1 MNNAVLIQQVWEG
14 DYDLGDYS
22 PLLELTR
29 ERNEEYCKRHDFDF
43 LTIIGTADL
52 KYTDVR
58 KGCWTKIELIQRA
71 MEQGYEYIVWLDP
84 DTLIKDMDIDLR
96 LGCIDGIGVC
106 WQRIPQLNHWNTGV
120 IYVRNSIEAKKFID
134 EWFATYPGEP
144 QWMEQGEFNKLAMKS
159 KVVQTISDRWN
170 ATLNYSM
177 VPDAVVLGFHGYGN
191 AKQRLES
198 MRLTLESLKR

>member
-14 DYDLGDYS
+14 DFDIGDYS

-29 ERNEEYCKRHDFDF
+29 TRNEEYCKRHDFDF
-43 LTIIGTADL
+43 LAIVGTADL
-52 KYTDVR
+52 KYPDVR

-84 DTLIKDMDIDLR
+84 DALIKDMDTDLR

-106 WQRIPQLNHWNTGV
+106 WHRIPQLNHWNTGV

-134 EWFATYPGEP
+134 EWFATYPGEH

-170 ATLNYSM
+170 ATINYTI

-191 AKQRLES
+191 AAHRLEA
-198 MRLTLESLKR
+198 MRQTLERL